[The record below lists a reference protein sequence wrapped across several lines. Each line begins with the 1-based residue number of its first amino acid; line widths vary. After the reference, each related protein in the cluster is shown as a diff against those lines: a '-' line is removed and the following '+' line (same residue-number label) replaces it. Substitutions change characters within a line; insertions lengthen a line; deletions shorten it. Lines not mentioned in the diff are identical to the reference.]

1 MSRAMGVVGFFP
13 GDTMTIL
20 KCISSVVDRGLV
32 LISSLANAAWVRS
45 GLLGGEGL
53 RASSARVFCT
63 RRLLG
68 ASLGSSST
76 AAFFERFLRI
86 LPRVLIILRGF
97 SSGLALLKLCGCK
110 NLRSGSACFVD

>member
-32 LISSLANAAWVRS
+32 LISSLITHTQHRRVSLGTATDLFAFCHEKTSRAHLANAAWVRS

-53 RASSARVFCT
+53 FAMSLHRMVGC
-63 RRLLG
+63 G
-68 ASLGSSST
+68 A
-76 AAFFERFLRI
+76 A
-86 LPRVLIILRGF
+86 
-97 SSGLALLKLCGCK
+97 
-110 NLRSGSACFVD
+110 D